1 MMRGQEMLL
10 NRPELVLKSINA
22 VFAKSLLDQ
31 TTEDEISKVAE
42 VVISEGA
49 NEEYVF
55 FDAMPSVN
63 EFLDKIDY
71 QKFKSFYL
79 QIQNKEWQYGV
90 PIKRTIIEDTVVN
103 GLQPQIQKFIKEGV
117 RSWVDFPMQLISE
130 LLLNGGSN
138 NAFDGTP
145 FFANSRP
152 ELEGGSAINN
162 IISGT
167 GITLSQIEADLLSAI
182 NRLLGFKA
190 KNGRAYNRN
199 AKFLV
204 ITPPHLA
211 SYFWTLQKADRLDSG
226 KANIFANNIDILINY
241 DQDITNNDW
250 YLVNSNAVVK
260 PFIYQKRKEPFFDM
274 VDNQD
279 EPIVKF
285 FSVARANA
293 GYGNPM
299 SIVLVNNQ

>member
-1 MMRGQEMLL
+1 MVM

-31 TTEDEISKVAE
+31 TTEDEVNKVAE

-49 NEEYVF
+49 SEEYVF
-55 FDAMPSVN
+55 FDSMPAVN

-90 PIKRTIIEDTVVN
+90 PVKRTIIEDTVVN
-103 GLQPQIQKFIKEGV
+103 GLQPQIQKFIQEGV
-117 RSWVDFPMQLISE
+117 RSWVDFPMQLVSD

-152 ELEGGSAINN
+152 NIQGANTINN
-162 IISGT
+162 IVSGT
-167 GITLSQIEADLLSAI
+167 GVTPETISANFLTAI

-211 SYFWTLQKADRLDSG
+211 SNFWTLQRADRLDSG
-226 KANIFANNIDILINY
+226 KANILVNNFDILINY
-241 DQDITNNDW
+241 DQEITNNDW

-285 FSVARANA
+285 FSTARANA

-299 SIVLVNNQ
+299 SIVMVNN